1 MEKITEEEI
10 EIEIRKLIL
19 SQNFH
24 TDTENEKIPM
34 LRFEKIR
41 QQQRKIFEQLL
52 EWD

>member
-1 MEKITEEEI
+1 MNKEEE

-24 TDTENEKIPM
+24 IENEKIPTI
-34 LRFEKIR
+34 RFEKIR